1 MNAFYIKEGLSEISV
16 GQFEELINLS
26 RHIDHKTGKR
36 LSRFSKVIDFRLMS
50 GHFIKSINDG
60 QSLTGFLNRTG
71 VSFRGGTGVMWTNSL
86 GQLLCKGADLPL
98 HIASREVIN
107 EHPLSYYREFERD
120 IYDD

>member
-1 MNAFYIKEGLSEISV
+1 MNAFYIKEGLSEIST

-26 RHIDHKTGKR
+26 RPIDYKTGKR

-86 GQLLCKGADLPL
+86 GQLLCKSDSFPL
-98 HIASREVIN
+98 RIASREAIY
-107 EHPLSYYREFERD
+107 EHALSYYREFERD